1 MKLTFATRLLSA
13 FIMLSIS
20 SATLAQESTNPIPTS
35 VPRAE
40 QPLIVGSPAEAHT
53 ITTAAI
59 PQHPFMRADEA
70 SNIHDDGY
78 MSDTYTHPG
87 PLGINPAVTSADLG
101 GICATITF
109 DWHGH
114 IITSCL
120 NFQSGKLFLLKADT
134 LAVLTCSTCP
144 ITPFPP

>member
-1 MKLTFATRLLSA
+1 
-13 FIMLSIS
+13 
-20 SATLAQESTNPIPTS
+20 
-35 VPRAE
+35 
-40 QPLIVGSPAEAHT
+40 
-53 ITTAAI
+53 
-59 PQHPFMRADEA
+59 MRADEA

-109 DWHGH
+109 DSHGH

-120 NFQSGKLFLLKADT
+120 NFQSGKLFLLNADT
-134 LAVLTCSTCP
+134 LAVLDSLDLPYHP
-144 ITPFPP
+144 ISPLNPEFPAGSYFYLDNQDRVVLPVVGNKIWRLTVTNDNQFKIETVFDLNGVIPG